1 MTKDCC
7 DYCLYYE
14 YDEEYD
20 EYTCSMYLDEDE
32 LVSLITNRTRSCPYY
47 RAGDDYT
54 IVRKQN

>member
-7 DYCLYYE
+7 DYCMYYE

-32 LVSLITNRTRSCPYY
+32 LASFVTGRTRGCPYY

>member
-1 MTKDCC
+1 MTNDCC

-32 LVSLITNRTRSCPYY
+32 LVSLMTGRTRGCPYY
-47 RAGDDYT
+47 RPGDDYT

>member
-7 DYCLYYE
+7 DYCLYYQ

-32 LVSLITNRTRSCPYY
+32 YASLMTGRTRGCPYY